1 MMVGVLLAA
10 GAGTRMGRTKALV
23 RSGSESF
30 LARGVRSL
38 WTVCDDVVVVLGA
51 QATTVRRAAELE
63 FERLLQEGRLVGD
76 MHRAH
81 VNGSDGL
88 EVEFAVNAKWR
99 SGMLGSAK
107 VGIAAAMRRRPEA
120 ILVMPVDHPFAKPVA
135 FEAVATLL
143 RGALE
148 ACENDADRARLAY
161 AIVPRWKGRRGHPLG
176 LTPALARAVGRDREA
191 DDLSDAVRR
200 SARLVGYVDVPDS
213 GVVRNVNTP
222 TQRRR

>member
-10 GAGTRMGRTKALV
+10 GAGTRMGRTKALA
-23 RSGSESF
+23 RAGSQSF
-30 LARGVRSL
+30 LAHGVRSL
-38 WTVCDDVVVVLGA
+38 WTVCDEVVVVLGA
-51 QATTVRRAAELE
+51 QAATVRRAAELE

-81 VNGSDGL
+81 ANGSDGL
-88 EVEFAVNAKWR
+88 ELEFAVNAKWR

-107 VGIAAAMRRRPEA
+107 VGIAAALKRRPA
-120 ILVMPVDHPFAKPVA
+120 GVLVLPVDHPYVKPEA

-148 ACENDADRARLAY
+148 ACENDAERARLAY

-176 LTPALARAVGRDREA
+176 LTPALARAVGRDGDA

-200 SARLVGYVDVPDS
+200 SARLVGYVDVTDA
-213 GVVRNVNTP
+213 GVVRTVNTP
-222 TQRRR
+222 AQRRR